1 MSYETKELQFTVT
14 KTKIKDKDDR
24 GIAERIEF
32 ITDEVPTDE
41 IICNP
46 VVEKEKEKNGLTKV
60 VEEEPKID
68 ELPEDVLEIATTDK
82 EEVTVKAQVT
92 ATDEEETTYFIHP
105 DSLNQVEL
113 MLLVDDSEEVK
124 E

>member
-14 KTKIKDKDDR
+14 KTQIKDKDDR

-46 VVEKEKEKNGLTKV
+46 VVEKEKEKNGITKV

-82 EEVTVKAQVT
+82 DEVTVKAQVT

-105 DSLNQVEL
+105 DSLDQVEL
-113 MLLVDDSEEVK
+113 MLIVDEGGEE
-124 E
+124 